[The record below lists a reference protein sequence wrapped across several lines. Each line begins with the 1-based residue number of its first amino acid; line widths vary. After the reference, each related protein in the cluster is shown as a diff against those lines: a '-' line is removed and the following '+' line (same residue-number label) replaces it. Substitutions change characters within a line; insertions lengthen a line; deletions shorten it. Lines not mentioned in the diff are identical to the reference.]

1 MNLIA
6 KISQKVNYQCDGFL
20 GYSPNYED
28 GLLLPH
34 NQKVYNKIVKGFS
47 ESNKVLVVQAT
58 GTGKSYLIL
67 KLLKDHAIGK
77 KVLYI
82 TPTSAIESYFVDDV
96 LKKYM
101 TDYKKQINFTSCLYP
116 SVKKYTKE
124 KYDFIIIDEVHHVGA
139 KEWGK
144 AVDDLLTHNPQASV
158 LGVTATLERQDGID
172 VTKFFENRKPV
183 SKITLIDAMQ
193 QGILQAPDYVLGKI
207 DFGADVEFINKSVK
221 ELQQEYETASDIDKE
236 KIKQFLVDLKHAK
249 RMISETKQIP
259 QTIKE
264 KLNTEKL
271 KNGKYIVFCPA
282 GLNENEDNA
291 SEIKMEQTMAQAKD
305 WFGLVNSDIR
315 QYAIHS
321 LYGKK
326 HNKQALKEFQ
336 EDNKQ
341 GLKLMFT
348 VNMLNEG
355 LHAGDIDGVI
365 MLRPTGSQTIYTQQ
379 IGRALS
385 AKSHTHQRLIFDFV
399 ANLQSLETNQI
410 KEMAEKVN
418 AGADKIDS
426 DNDGETYTN
435 EKDTAPKFNL
445 KIENLETIQF
455 IEKLK
460 KNLSTFDDRFDFE
473 FEDFYSRLV
482 AYKAEFGDLLVPR
495 EYKCKDGYKLGE
507 KVHNVRQGIIKLEE
521 EQEQSLKDIGFVQ
534 DAKKVFDFEKFYNYL
549 LEYKKD
555 HDGSVDVPQS
565 YVIKDEA
572 GEIVYRLGRTIANV
586 RSGNQAIS
594 NEQKERL
601 KAIGFKSYIS
611 TVVKFE
617 DIFAHLMEFKAE
629 YNHLLVPQDYV
640 SPDGFNLGNQ
650 VMRLRTG
657 EKKII
662 KQERQRLD
670 DEGFVWDASK
680 KSNFK
685 FEEFYEHLKKH
696 GTCDVVRTFV
706 CEEDGYP
713 LGAYV
718 SYVRLANKGESDP
731 DSPYYNK
738 EEGDPDS
745 PYYLT
750 KSQKQ
755 LLDDEGFI
763 WVKRKSFN
771 FDEYLAHLKEYN
783 LDPKHNEIINQ
794 NYTSPDGYEL
804 GKITLQIR
812 SGKIKLN
819 DDQGQKQKL
828 DNEGFIWDIS
838 ANKFEKLFNYLL
850 LYKLKYGDLLVPQ
863 TFNITEKNDSIYRLG
878 LQVSK
883 LRAKHSKMPKD
894 QIQRLDEIGFVWDVK
909 KYLKENSTGD
919 TIN

>member
-101 TDYKKQINFTSCLYP
+101 PDYKKQINFTSCLYP

-291 SEIKMEQTMAQAKD
+291 SEMKMEQTMAQAKD
-305 WFGLVNSDIR
+305 WFGSVNSDIR
-315 QYAIHS
+315 QFAIHS

-326 HNKQALKEFQ
+326 HNQQALKEFQ
-336 EDNKQ
+336 ADNKQ

-410 KEMAEKVN
+410 KEMAEIVN

-435 EKDTAPKFNL
+435 EKDTTPKFNL

-455 IEKLK
+455 IEELK

-507 KVHNVRQGIIKLEE
+507 KV
-521 EQEQSLKDIGFVQ
+521 SD
-534 DAKKVFDFEKFYNYL
+534 
-549 LEYKKD
+549 
-555 HDGSVDVPQS
+555 
-565 YVIKDEA
+565 
-572 GEIVYRLGRTIANV
+572 V
-586 RSGNQAIS
+586 RSGNTNIDE
-594 NEQKERL
+594 EQKR
-601 KAIGFKSYIS
+601 
-611 TVVKFE
+611 
-617 DIFAHLMEFKAE
+617 
-629 YNHLLVPQDYV
+629 
-640 SPDGFNLGNQ
+640 
-650 VMRLRTG
+650 
-657 EKKII
+657 
-662 KQERQRLD
+662 RLD
-670 DEGFVWDASK
+670 EIGFVWKVEAF
-680 KSNFK
+680 N
-685 FEEFYEHLKKH
+685 FEEFYSHL
-696 GTCDVVRTFV
+696 V
-706 CEEDGYP
+706 
-713 LGAYV
+713 AYK
-718 SYVRLANKGESDP
+718 AE
-731 DSPYYNK
+731 
-738 EEGDPDS
+738 
-745 PYYLT
+745 
-750 KSQKQ
+750 
-755 LLDDEGFI
+755 F
-763 WVKRKSFN
+763 
-771 FDEYLAHLKEYN
+771 
-783 LDPKHNEIINQ
+783 
-794 NYTSPDGYEL
+794 
-804 GKITLQIR
+804 
-812 SGKIKLN
+812 
-819 DDQGQKQKL
+819 
-828 DNEGFIWDIS
+828 
-838 ANKFEKLFNYLL
+838 
-850 LYKLKYGDLLVPQ
+850 GDLLVPQ
-863 TFNITEKNDSIYRLG
+863 RYFCKDGYKLGQKVTDIRAGVKPLKEDQKYKGIKLDDEQKQRLDEIGFIWDVRQAEFEDFYNRLVAYKAEFGDLLVPGKYKCKDGYKLGQKVACVRVG
-878 LQVSK
+878 LNELNEDQKSK
-883 LRAKHSKMPKD
+883 GVKVDAKRK
-894 QIQRLDEIGFVWDVK
+894 QRLDEIGFVWDVK

>member
-6 KISQKVNYQCDGFL
+6 KISQKIAYQCDGFL

-96 LKKYM
+96 LKKFM
-101 TDYKKQINFTSCLYP
+101 PDYKKQINFTSCLYP

-326 HNKQALKEFQ
+326 HNQQALKEFQ
-336 EDNKQ
+336 ADNKQ

-410 KEMAEKVN
+410 KEMADKVN
-418 AGADKIDS
+418 AVANKINS

-455 IEKLK
+455 IEELK
-460 KNLSTFDDRFDFE
+460 KNLSTFDDRFDFDFEDFYNRLVAYKAEFGDLLVPLRYVCKDGYKLGDKVASVRKGAKQLNEERNKGIKLNKEQKQRLDEIGFVWIINETFDFEDFYNRLVVYKAEFGDLLVPTKYICKDGYKLGDKVSKVRKGAKPLNEDQKSNGTIKLDDKQKQRLNDIGFVWMVNEAFE
-473 FEDFYSRLV
+473 FEDFYNRLV

-495 EYKCKDGYKLGE
+495 KYICKDGYKLGE
-507 KVHNVRQGIIKLEE
+507 KVSKVRRGAKPLKEDRKFQGIK
-521 EQEQSLKDIGFVQ
+521 
-534 DAKKVFDFEKFYNYL
+534 
-549 LEYKKD
+549 
-555 HDGSVDVPQS
+555 
-565 YVIKDEA
+565 
-572 GEIVYRLGRTIANV
+572 
-586 RSGNQAIS
+586 
-594 NEQKERL
+594 
-601 KAIGFKSYIS
+601 
-611 TVVKFE
+611 
-617 DIFAHLMEFKAE
+617 
-629 YNHLLVPQDYV
+629 
-640 SPDGFNLGNQ
+640 
-650 VMRLRTG
+650 
-657 EKKII
+657 
-662 KQERQRLD
+662 LD
-670 DEGFVWDASK
+670 D
-680 KSNFK
+680 
-685 FEEFYEHLKKH
+685 
-696 GTCDVVRTFV
+696 
-706 CEEDGYP
+706 
-713 LGAYV
+713 
-718 SYVRLANKGESDP
+718 
-731 DSPYYNK
+731 
-738 EEGDPDS
+738 
-745 PYYLT
+745 
-750 KSQKQ
+750 
-755 LLDDEGFI
+755 
-763 WVKRKSFN
+763 
-771 FDEYLAHLKEYN
+771 
-783 LDPKHNEIINQ
+783 
-794 NYTSPDGYEL
+794 
-804 GKITLQIR
+804 
-812 SGKIKLN
+812 
-819 DDQGQKQKL
+819 KQK
-828 DNEGFIWDIS
+828 
-838 ANKFEKLFNYLL
+838 
-850 LYKLKYGDLLVPQ
+850 
-863 TFNITEKNDSIYRLG
+863 
-878 LQVSK
+878 
-883 LRAKHSKMPKD
+883 
-894 QIQRLDEIGFVWDVK
+894 QRLDEIGFVWDVK
-909 KYLKENSTGD
+909 EYLKENSTGD